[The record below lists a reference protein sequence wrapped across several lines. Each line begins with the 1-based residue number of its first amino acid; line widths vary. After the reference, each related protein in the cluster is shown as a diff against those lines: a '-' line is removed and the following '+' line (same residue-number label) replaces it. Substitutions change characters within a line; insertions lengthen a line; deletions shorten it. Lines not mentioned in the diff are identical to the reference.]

1 MGSWKEVKKWKVGKR
16 SNIGGEESC
25 KCVEIYSMKF
35 YHNSVSGL
43 KVETDLKDNYGKKRG
58 GLEISII

>member
-1 MGSWKEVKKWKVGKR
+1 MASIETIHH
-16 SNIGGEESC
+16 SILEEKSR
-25 KCVEIYSMKF
+25 VELYSMKFF

-43 KVETDLKDNYGKKRG
+43 KVETDWKDNYGKKRG